1 MITILFIRMISILN
15 NNKKEIEIII
25 INTLFFA
32 EASKKFSTA
41 WKLLK
46 VFSFVSFTVRFSNS
60 WTRKVN
66 VNLHTHASIHAYI
79 IDDL

>member
-1 MITILFIRMISILN
+1 MISILN
-15 NNKKEIEIII
+15 NDKKEIEIII
-25 INTLFFA
+25 INTLFLP

-60 WTRKVN
+60 
-66 VNLHTHASIHAYI
+66 
-79 IDDL
+79 

>member
-32 EASKKFSTA
+32 EASKKFSTV